1 MIERRRQRGPDGDIR
16 RDIDHGPRAAVSF
29 GHLRSQG
36 FIVCDTMPN
45 AMPSKLL
52 RANGDT
58 FDLSRVRQLS
68 GAPTFMRPRRPS

>member
-1 MIERRRQRGPDGDIR
+1 MIERRRQRGPDGDIS
-16 RDIDHGPRAAVSF
+16 RDIDHGPRSAVGLGS
-29 GHLRSQG
+29 LRRQG
-36 FIVCDTMPN
+36 YIACDTMPN

-68 GAPTFMRPRRPS
+68 GAPSFMRPRRAA